1 VVVVE
6 ELQCWVFVTTN
17 SHILIGEGLYGSL
30 NAMLN
35 DILAHRSKP
44 KFAIG
49 LERGNI
55 AGLTRVWVPTAV
67 TALTPFMWSSKIA
80 EPKRNRQQLKVV

>member
-1 VVVVE
+1 
-6 ELQCWVFVTTN
+6 
-17 SHILIGEGLYGSL
+17 
-30 NAMLN
+30 MLN

-44 KFAIG
+44 LPKITKG

-67 TALTPFMWSSKIA
+67 TALTPFMWSSKIVDQ
-80 EPKRNRQQLKVV
+80 KRNQHQQKLIQLGSALAA